1 MALTAE
7 TALDD
12 LRQYV
17 ASRSFTMSRKL
28 FDLFAWVERFSES
41 VDNDP
46 YPKLFLLAL
55 LRHAE
60 EFRDVVVSLGGD
72 PDAGANFIED
82 DFERDVEDHYGDSP
96 LYSES
101 RYREAERPELIDN
114 AIRSAQFDNRTE
126 LRVRDLAT
134 ALIRYELRLDK
145 REGGEGSWIERSMR
159 APFLTLVHIADGF
172 HEALNVRLIDLRK
185 ALNGL
190 PRVLPKHVVDG
201 VRHLLEDAPDIRLNG
216 FVIMPFNAAWDDAY
230 QAIIETLTAHGLRAF
245 RADAKAY
252 ASDLLANIE
261 VYLHGCGFAI
271 AVYDAA
277 NSNVVYEAGYVRGL
291 GKPVCIL
298 TPRGAAMHTDVAG
311 LLRVDF
317 DPENVNESIRA
328 ELSRWLIAQRIVDQ
342 EE

>member
-7 TALDD
+7 AALDD

-17 ASRSFTMSRKL
+17 AARSFTMSHKL
-28 FDLFAWVERFSES
+28 FDIFAWVERFSES

-55 LRHAE
+55 LRNAE
-60 EFRDVVVSLGGD
+60 EFRDVVASLGGD
-72 PDAGANFIED
+72 PDAGADFIED
-82 DFERDVEDHYGDSP
+82 AFERDVEDHYGDGP
-96 LYSES
+96 LYSAP
-101 RYREAERPELIDN
+101 RYRDAERPELIDD
-114 AIRSAQFDNRTE
+114 AIKSAQFDNRTE

-134 ALIRYELRLDK
+134 ALIRYELHLDK
-145 REGGEGSWIERSMR
+145 REGDTAVWLEHSMR

-185 ALNGL
+185 ALIGL
-190 PRVLPKHVVDG
+190 PRVMPKHIVDG
-201 VRHLLEDAPDIRLNG
+201 IRRLLEDAPDIRRNG
-216 FVIMPFNAAWDDAY
+216 FVIMPFAAAYDAAH
-230 QAIIETLTAHGLRAF
+230 QAIVETLTAHGLRAL
-245 RADAKAY
+245 RADATAY

-261 VYLHGCGFAI
+261 VYMHGCGFAI
-271 AVYDAA
+271 AVYDTA
-277 NSNVVYEAGYVRGL
+277 NPNVVYEAGYVRGL

-298 TPRGAAMHTDVAG
+298 TPRGAAMHADVAG

-317 DPENVNESIRA
+317 DPDNALESIRA
-328 ELSRWLIAQRIVDQ
+328 ELSRWLIGQRIVDQ